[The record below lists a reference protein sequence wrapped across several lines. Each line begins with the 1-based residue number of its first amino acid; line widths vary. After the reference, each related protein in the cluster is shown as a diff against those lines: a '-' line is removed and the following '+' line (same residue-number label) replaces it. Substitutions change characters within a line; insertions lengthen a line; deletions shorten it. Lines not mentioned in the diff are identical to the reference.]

1 MLQGELRSSAIAQ
14 KLRLQE
20 LLHELRSLDVEKA
33 DASVLAGY
41 MQTAKDQATSR
52 NGEPALS
59 IAVFPSFFLKKKNN
73 LVI

>member
-59 IAVFPSFFLKKKNN
+59 IAVFPFFFKKRT
-73 LVI
+73 I